1 MTQLQMSEFVNQK
14 KAALIKWAI
23 IGACCVV
30 AAPAALMVLKG
41 VVALAVAGV
50 VGAGSIFF
58 APVVAQRMAIQRVK
72 MEVRSAEENPI
83 ETLQNEY
90 VQMQKDAESFEK
102 EVTAFAAEVDS
113 FAQQTQEYK
122 KEYPDD
128 AKLFEDQLTAMR
140 TLQTY
145 KEGKFKQ
152 AQADLHT
159 FDGVVKRAKAMWKMA
174 LSAKRMNE
182 IAGRQSVDVFSQIRK
197 DTSLDTVRQAT
208 YQSFAEV
215 RTALL
220 KKVDMPGAGGQ
231 AKLAAPQP
239 PQTLGLVGD
248 IAQKQPNVNQ

>member
-90 VQMQKDAESFEK
+90 IQMQKDADSFEK
-102 EVTAFAAEVDS
+102 EVTAFAAEVNS

-140 TLQTY
+140 SLQAY
-145 KEGKFKQ
+145 KEEKFKQ

-197 DTSLDTVRQAT
+197 DTSLDAVRQAT

-220 KKVDMPGAGGQ
+220 KKVDMPAAAQ
-231 AKLAAPQP
+231 AQLAAPQATE
-239 PQTLGLVGD
+239 TLGLVVGTV
-248 IAQKQPNVNQ
+248 APKQTNVNQ